1 MVIFLSE
8 SAESDIENLL
18 LYYHQEA
25 GRVLAE
31 KIEKHLFEQLEGLTI
46 FPESIR
52 KSERVKGARE
62 LVFQRIP
69 YIAYV
74 RIHIEKEQIEV
85 LNVVHT
91 AKKFP

>member
-18 LYYHQEA
+18 SYYRQEA

-31 KIEKHLFEQLEGLTI
+31 KIENHLFEQLEGLTI

-52 KSERVKGARE
+52 KSERIKGARE

-74 RIHIEKEQIEV
+74 RINTEKEQIEV